1 MNQRQLSDIDNS
13 RDFLPLP
20 LHYRYRVRWV
30 PDYIDKV
37 SNWADRW
44 YVDFYKSKYLLI
56 SSKTGENRDVLERIK
71 YALCTPYALEQN
83 HLNSHPSIINN
94 YFVLSTS
101 FCEKYCHYYTT
112 FY

>member
-13 RDFLPLP
+13 LHFLPLP

-44 YVDFYKSKYLLI
+44 YVDFYKFKYLLI
-56 SSKTGENRDVLERIK
+56 SSKNGVTPSLYMNCVLVSPASDFK
-71 YALCTPYALEQN
+71 
-83 HLNSHPSIINN
+83 HLGLL
-94 YFVLSTS
+94 LSGNGT
-101 FCEKYCHYYTT
+101 
-112 FY
+112 